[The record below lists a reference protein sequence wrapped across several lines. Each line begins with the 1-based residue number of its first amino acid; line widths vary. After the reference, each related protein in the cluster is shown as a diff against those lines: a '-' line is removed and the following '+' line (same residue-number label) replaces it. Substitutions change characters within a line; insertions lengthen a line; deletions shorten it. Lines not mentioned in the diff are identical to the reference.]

1 MNETIDNYLKG
12 LYALSLKHPK
22 GVSNSALA
30 ERMSTKASSVT
41 DMLQKLGDK
50 GLVKYTPYYGSH
62 LTAKGKRLAIDVV
75 RKHRLWEVFLV
86 EKLGFAWDE
95 VHDIAEQ
102 LEHVV
107 SPELFA
113 RLDHYLGHPQ
123 FDPHGDPIPDA
134 NGNIVDS
141 RQAFP
146 LAQFK
151 PGDTVQLAGVV
162 ESSNAFLQYLKSQH
176 LKLGTNIKVL
186 QLFDFDQSMLIS
198 HAQMEVTISNQV
210 SKNLLATKKAKKS

>member
-1 MNETIDNYLKG
+1 MNETVDNYLKG

-62 LTAKGKRLAIDVV
+62 LTAKGKRLAVDVV

-107 SPELFA
+107 SPELIA
-113 RLDHYLGHPQ
+113 RLDRYLGHPQ

-134 NGNIVDS
+134 QGNVVDS
-141 RQAFP
+141 RQAYP
-146 LAQFK
+146 LADFRK
-151 PGDTVQLAGVV
+151 GDTVQLAGVV
-162 ESSNAFLQYLKSQH
+162 ESSNAFLQYLKSQN
-176 LKLGTNIKVL
+176 LKLGSNIKVL
-186 QLFDFDQSMLIS
+186 NLFDFDQSMLIS
-198 HAQMEVTISNQV
+198 HGNSEVTISHQV
-210 SKNLLATKKAKKS
+210 SKNLLATKRTKKA